1 MLKEQK
7 QFSLLL
13 ALLLLSGFIVTSWLS
28 YQVAINSLEKH
39 ISNDSLPLT
48 GDNIYSE
55 IQQDLFKP
63 IFISSLMAQDTFVR
77 DWKLNGEASPEKVV
91 KYLKEIK
98 HKYNTLTSYFVSD
111 ASHNYYHPNGTLKK
125 VSKADP
131 QDNWYFAFKNT
142 PAEQHYEINIDQDT
156 ANPSIMAVFVN
167 YKVYDYDNNF
177 IGITGVGLA
186 LNTVKELIESY
197 QQRYQRTVYFTDIT
211 GKITLHGDAFNSDTE
226 LAQRLVNTDLA
237 NEILSNN
244 TNTLDYKNAGNKI
257 YLNSRFIEEFNWYL
271 IVEQDVISSEKKL
284 TEAFMINIFLS
295 ILVTAGVLL
304 IAHITFRRYQRNLVS
319 MASIDK
325 LSGLLNRQAFEP
337 IILNNIELSKR
348 KNKSLA
354 LIILDIDDFKKVND
368 DYGHL
373 TGDKV
378 IQEVAHACQIN
389 TRDCDAV
396 CRWGGEEFII
406 LLADTTIGGAKDVA
420 QRIQDSLLTNNL
432 EPKVTL
438 SFGIT
443 EYSASEA
450 LDSLLSRADDA
461 LYQAKKNGRNRIEI
475 ATVEITA
482 H

>member
-7 QFSLLL
+7 QFSVLL
-13 ALLLLSGFIVTSWLS
+13 ALLLLSGFMVTSWLS
-28 YQVAINSLEKH
+28 YQVAISSLEKQ
-39 ISNDSLPLT
+39 ISNDTLPLT

-77 DWKLNGEASPEKVV
+77 DWKLNGEANPEKVV

-98 HKYNTLTSYFVSD
+98 QKYHTLTSYFVSD
-111 ASHNYYHPNGTLKK
+111 ASHNYYHPKGTLKK
-125 VSKADP
+125 VSPADP

-142 PAEQHYEINIDQDT
+142 PKEQHYEINIDQDT
-156 ANPSIMAVFVN
+156 ANPSVMAVFVN

-197 QQRYQRTVYFTDIT
+197 QQRYQRTVYFTDKT
-211 GKITLHGDAFNSDTE
+211 GKITLHGDAFNNDVE
-226 LAQRLVNTDLA
+226 LAQRLANTELA
-237 NEILSNN
+237 NKIINSQ
-244 TNTLDYKNAGNKI
+244 TSSLDYKNAGNKI

-284 TEAFMINIFLS
+284 TEAFMINIVLS
-295 ILVTAGVLL
+295 ILVTAAVLL
-304 IAHITFRRYQRNLVS
+304 IAHITFRRYQRNLVT

-337 IILNNIELSKR
+337 IILNNMELSKR
-348 KNKSLA
+348 KNKPLA
-354 LIILDIDDFKKVND
+354 LMLLDIDDFKKVND
-368 DYGHL
+368 TYGHL

-378 IQEVAHACQIN
+378 IQTVANACQIN
-389 TRDCDAV
+389 TRDCDAI
-396 CRWGGEEFII
+396 CRWGGEEFIV
-406 LLADTTIGGAKDVA
+406 LLADTSIEGAKDVA
-420 QRIQDSLLTNNL
+420 QRIQASLLTNNVS
-432 EPKVTL
+432 PKVTM

-443 EYSASEA
+443 HYITEEH
-450 LDSLLSRADDA
+450 LDSFLKRADDA

-475 ATVEITA
+475 ATV
-482 H
+482 